1 MRTNFLLI
9 FFLHTFVFQL
19 VGQNIEPVFKPE
31 IEKIYLQTDRDV
43 YITGEDIW
51 FRADYYMAGNETGN
65 ELSRS
70 LYIELITP
78 LGESV
83 ARQKYEFVNGLTSGK
98 YPVPEGLLTAT
109 YMLRAYTQFQRNYPQ
124 EHFTTNLITIIN
136 PSVPL
141 VGYKDQLNWK
151 VQIFHEGNGIVNGEI
166 SGVAI
171 RIHPKMIK
179 NVKSLKIVDQ
189 YENDI
194 SEIMLFENGL
204 GYVEFKVI
212 DSLEYSMNAILKNGS
227 SIRQL
232 IPKAK
237 QQLLFEKEIV
247 NSSMNIKLTTSGN
260 SPEVTYSL
268 QIYDG
273 YFREYLEQ
281 KIKSNGEWNKIDF
294 PKEPLNSG
302 INYFVLR
309 DSVAKVIRVDALYMQ
324 PDAPQEIEVKTSEK
338 KYTARSKV
346 NVTFIPL
353 EDAFESYSVAVV
365 KKGTFEDE
373 RVMIPHFIIENP
385 RLLSSYIDHRLI
397 NNKDFADQLKAV
409 LLIYESRLESE
420 PSVFK
425 KTSSN
430 ESDNYWA
437 PETRGIT
444 IRGIVRNLASAKP
457 EPNCDVY
464 IAAIGN
470 EPQLH
475 VYTTNEE
482 GEFIFTLKHLYGIQ
496 NLFLCVNSRNESDLE
511 IMVNSDFVND
521 YDAFYAT
528 PTILDTSMRL
538 FIEDLYVNAQL
549 KTYASASDSFP
560 VIEKKYKPIRFPESS
575 TSILLDDY
583 IALPTLREVINEIV
597 PFVKVQKKK
606 DEYSLEVFDPLTN
619 QVFGD
624 PLILIDNLPVFNVNE
639 LIEISPEL
647 MEKISVINSA
657 YVFGEHLFR
666 GIVFFETNTKNFAG
680 IELPV
685 SSTFLEFQAVEELEQ
700 YTHDDHSEQ
709 SDRVP
714 DFRNVLY
721 WNPDIKVDTEKE
733 KDKVSFYT
741 SDYEGMYEVIVRGVN
756 RNGEFGLGTTSFTVS
771 EK

>member
-9 FFLHTFVFQL
+9 FFLHTFVFHL
-19 VGQNIEPVFKPE
+19 VGQNIESGFKPE

-51 FRADYYMAGNETGN
+51 FRADYYMLGNNTGN
-65 ELSRS
+65 DLSKS

-83 ARQKYEFVNGLTSGK
+83 ARQKYEVINGLATGK

-141 VGYKDQLNWK
+141 IGYKDQLSWK
-151 VQIFHEGNGIVNGEI
+151 VKIFHEGNGIVNGEV
-166 SGVAI
+166 SGIAI
-171 RIHPKMIK
+171 RVHPKIIK
-179 NVKSLKIVDQ
+179 NVKRLKLVDQ
-189 YENDI
+189 FENDI
-194 SEIMLFENGL
+194 SEIKLFDNGL

-212 DSLEYSMNAILKNGS
+212 DSLEYSVNTILKNGN

-237 QQLLFEKEIV
+237 QQLLIEKEIV
-247 NSSMNIKLTTSGN
+247 NSSMNIRLTAPGN
-260 SPEVTYSL
+260 SPEGVYTL
-268 QIYDG
+268 HMYDG
-273 YFREYLEQ
+273 YFTDHLEQ
-281 KIKSNGEWNKIDF
+281 KITSNGEWKKIDLD
-294 PKEPLNSG
+294 KELLSSR
-302 INYFVLR
+302 INYLVLR
-309 DSVAKVIRVDALYMQ
+309 DSEAKVIRVDALYMQ
-324 PDAPQEIEVKTSEK
+324 PDEPQEIEVKTSEK
-338 KYTARSKV
+338 NYPARSKV
-346 NVTFIPL
+346 DITFIPI
-353 EDAFESYSVAVV
+353 EEAYESYSVAVV
-365 KKGTFEDE
+365 KKGTFENE
-373 RVMIPHFIIENP
+373 RLLIPEFIIENP

-397 NNKDFADQLKAV
+397 TNEVFADQLKAV

-420 PSVFK
+420 PSVFQNGF
-425 KTSSN
+425 SD

-444 IRGIVRNLASAKP
+444 IRGIVRNLASAQP

-475 VYTTNEE
+475 VYTTNKA

-511 IMVNSDFVND
+511 IMINSDFVND

-528 PTILDTSMRL
+528 PTILDTSMRH

-597 PFVKVQKKK
+597 PYVKVQKKK
-606 DEYSLEVFDPLTN
+606 DEFSLEVFDPVTN
-619 QVFGD
+619 QVYGD
-624 PLILIDNLPVFNVNE
+624 PLILIDNLPVFNVNQ
-639 LIEISPEL
+639 LLEISPEL

-657 YVFGEHLFR
+657 YVYGEHLFR

-700 YTHDDHSEQ
+700 YTNEDHSEQ
-709 SDRVP
+709 SGRIP

-721 WNPDIKVDTEKE
+721 WNPDAEFDTEKG
-733 KDKVSFYT
+733 KVSFYT
-741 SDYEGMYEVIVRGVN
+741 SDYEGMYVVIVRGVN
-756 RNGEFGLGTTSFTVS
+756 RNGEFSLGTTSFTVS